1 MIPSGYNTPFKS
13 GIREEF
19 IALQSDLEISVDI
32 SILKEYNIYK
42 EVFKRREIE
51 LYLLFFSM

>member
-1 MIPSGYNTPFKS
+1 MMPSRYNTPFKS

-19 IALQSDLEISVDI
+19 IAFQSDLEISVDI

-42 EVFKRREIE
+42 EVSKRREIE
-51 LYLLFFSM
+51 LYLLFFSI

>member
-1 MIPSGYNTPFKS
+1 MIPSRYDRPSKS

-19 IALQSDLEISVDI
+19 IAIQSDLEISVDI

-42 EVFKRREIE
+42 EVSKIREIE
-51 LYLLFFSM
+51 LYLLFFSI